1 MKTQIQF
8 KTISFMVADSGS
20 FKLSLEE
27 FETRTNNF
35 LKDLLEDQYVLNLT
49 LVCDNEEQGTQSHI
63 KFK

>member
-1 MKTQIQF
+1 
-8 KTISFMVADSGS
+8 MVADSGS